1 MGEQVIVLT
10 ELTKQYGKFTAVDH
24 IRLSIRKGEI
34 FGLLGPN
41 GAGKS
46 TTILMMMGL
55 TEPTSGIVEIC
66 GINST
71 THPIEVKRKIGYLPE
86 DVGFYDD
93 MTGLENLMYTARL
106 NGIPDKE
113 AKVKALELMKRV
125 GLEDQLKK
133 KTGKYSRGMRQR
145 LGLADVLIKN
155 PEIIILDE
163 PTSGIDPAGV
173 QEFIEL
179 IRWLSKEEGLT
190 VLFSSHHLDQA
201 QKVCDRVGLFS
212 NGKILALID
221 MAELKEKKQE
231 LSDIYNHYLRKE
243 AKGMSK
249 VNHPFW
255 VIVHKEISD
264 HVKSWRFLILIG
276 IIALTCMGSLYT
288 ALTNIGAAI
297 KPDDPDSSFLF
308 LKLFTASD
316 GTLPSFVLFIN
327 FLGPLL
333 GIALGFDAVNSE
345 QNKGTLSRM
354 LSQPIHRDCIIN
366 AKFVA
371 ALIVIGIMLFVLGFL
386 VMGFGLIAIGI
397 PPTAEEFW
405 RIVFFLITSIFYVA
419 FWLNLAILFSLRFRQ
434 AATSALASVAVWLFF
449 SVFYTM
455 IVNLVAKGLS
465 PSQMASPY
473 QIISYQKFILGL
485 MRLAPSELFNE
496 ATTTLLMPSVR
507 SIGPLTMEQVQ
518 GAIPSPLPLG
528 QSLLVVWPQL
538 TGLIAA
544 TVICFAISY
553 IMFMRRE
560 IRSR

>member
-1 MGEQVIVLT
+1 MMGEQVIVLT
-10 ELTKQYGKFTAVDH
+10 DLTKQYGNFTAVDH
-24 IRLSIRKGEI
+24 IRLNIRKGEI

-46 TTILMMMGL
+46 TTILMMLGL
-55 TEPTSGIVEIC
+55 TEPTSGTVEIC

-71 THPIEVKRKIGYLPE
+71 THPIEVKRRIGYLPE

-93 MTGLENLMYTARL
+93 MTGPENLIYTARL

-113 AKVKALELMKRV
+113 AKTKAMELMKRV
-125 GLEDQLKK
+125 GLEEQLTK

-190 VLFSSHHLDQA
+190 VLFSSHHLDQV

-212 NGKILALID
+212 NGQLLALID
-221 MAELKEKKQE
+221 MAELKDKKQE
-231 LSDIYNHYLRKE
+231 LSDIYNHYFEEGGER
-243 AKGMSK
+243 
-249 VNHPFW
+249 H
-255 VIVHKEISD
+255 
-264 HVKSWRFLILIG
+264 
-276 IIALTCMGSLYT
+276 
-288 ALTNIGAAI
+288 
-297 KPDDPDSSFLF
+297 
-308 LKLFTASD
+308 
-316 GTLPSFVLFIN
+316 
-327 FLGPLL
+327 
-333 GIALGFDAVNSE
+333 SE

-386 VMGFGLIAIGI
+386 VMGCGLIAIGI

-405 RIVFFLITSIFYVA
+405 RIVFFIITSIFYVA

-507 SIGPLTMEQVQ
+507 SLGPLTMEQVQ

>member
-1 MGEQVIVLT
+1 
-10 ELTKQYGKFTAVDH
+10 
-24 IRLSIRKGEI
+24 
-34 FGLLGPN
+34 
-41 GAGKS
+41 
-46 TTILMMMGL
+46 
-55 TEPTSGIVEIC
+55 
-66 GINST
+66 
-71 THPIEVKRKIGYLPE
+71 
-86 DVGFYDD
+86 
-93 MTGLENLMYTARL
+93 
-106 NGIPDKE
+106 
-113 AKVKALELMKRV
+113 
-125 GLEDQLKK
+125 
-133 KTGKYSRGMRQR
+133 MR
-145 LGLADVLIKN
+145 
-155 PEIIILDE
+155 
-163 PTSGIDPAGV
+163 
-173 QEFIEL
+173 
-179 IRWLSKEEGLT
+179 KEE
-190 VLFSSHHLDQA
+190 
-201 QKVCDRVGLFS
+201 K
-212 NGKILALID
+212 D
-221 MAELKEKKQE
+221 M
-231 LSDIYNHYLRKE
+231 N
-243 AKGMSK
+243 K

-255 VIVHKEISD
+255 VIVNKEISD
-264 HVKSWRFLILIG
+264 HVKSWRFIILIG

-288 ALTNIGAAI
+288 ALTNIGEAI
-297 KPDDPDSSFLF
+297 KPNDPDGSFLF
-308 LKLFTASD
+308 LKLFTVSD

-386 VMGFGLIAIGI
+386 VMGCGLIAIGI

-405 RIVFFLITSIFYVA
+405 RIVFFIITSIFYVA

-465 PSQMASPY
+465 PSQMAPPY

-507 SIGPLTMEQVQ
+507 SLGPLTMEQVQ

-553 IMFMRRE
+553 VMFMRRE